1 MSTLF
6 ESLKK
11 LEEKQK
17 ATVQGAPRVSVVSG
31 EALEPGFS
39 PKWLVISFV
48 TLAVVFVGFAI
59 FTHFKYQELK
69 ATVSSGRTSLDDR
82 FKDLTNQIQGVAKN
96 LDTTKQA
103 VVKRLDY
110 FSRELNQQRDAQ
122 SKFTAQ
128 QTKLIEQNKS
138 AAQTQIDEKFN
149 LLSRRVNLLEGS
161 GRNNTP
167 SEERRY

>member
-17 ATVQGAPRVSVVSG
+17 ATAQGAPRVSVVSG
-31 EALEPGFS
+31 EELEPDFS
-39 PKWLVISFV
+39 PKWLVISFIV
-48 TLAVVFVGFAI
+48 LAVVFVGFAI
-59 FTHFKYQELK
+59 FSHFKYQELR
-69 ATVSSGRTSLDDR
+69 ATVSSGHTGLDDR
-82 FKDLTNQIQGVAKN
+82 FKDLTNQIQGLAKN

-103 VVKRLDY
+103 VVKRLDS
-110 FSRELNQQRDAQ
+110 FSQELDQQRDAQ
-122 SKFTAQ
+122 SRFTAQ
-128 QTKLIEQNKS
+128 QTKLTQQNKS

-149 LLSRRVNLLEGS
+149 LLSRRVSLLEES
-161 GRNNTP
+161 GRSNAP